1 MGTTNHRRK
10 RSWSLAAW
18 LVVLISLRIAP
29 WAQDTGKTIR
39 HHKIAEDSVIPQE
52 LAQAEAAIE
61 KKDYAMAE
69 PLLHKVAAGDPN
81 NYQAWFDLGFV
92 YHALGKP
99 EDSIAAYR
107 KSVAAKPDVF
117 ESNLNLGISLAG
129 AEQPDAEQYLRA
141 ATKLKPTTRT
151 EEGKEQAWLALGHVL
166 EAGKPEEALDAYRQ
180 AAGLQPK
187 DLEPHLSAAVLL
199 EKTGHFADAAQEYR
213 LVLTLQPS
221 SADAL
226 TGLANLYM
234 RGQKYP
240 EALEALRQLVNLHP
254 DDAGA
259 HMQLGRM
266 LETAGQNDDAIAE
279 LQAAVKLDAKD
290 AGAKRDL
297 AELYVKS
304 GKNDQAEALYQS
316 LLASR
321 PDDPELCDE
330 LGKALLRQKK
340 YGDAQQQ
347 FLLAVK
353 LKPDFAEAYGDLGFA
368 AAENKAYE
376 LAIWALDSRARI
388 LPDIPVTFFVRA
400 SAYDHLRNYKKASEN
415 YHRFLAVAN
424 GKYPDQEWQATHR
437 LIAIEPKKK

>member
-1 MGTTNHRRK
+1 MGTTSYRQK
-10 RSWSLAAW
+10 RSWRPVTL
-18 LVVLISLRIAP
+18 LVAFISLRMAAG
-29 WAQDTGKTIR
+29 AQDTGKTVR
-39 HHKIAEDSVIPQE
+39 HHKVAEDSALPQE
-52 LAQAEAAIE
+52 LTQAEAAIE
-61 KKDYAMAE
+61 HKDYATAV
-69 PLLHKVAAGDPN
+69 PLLNSVAAGDPN

-99 EDSIAAYR
+99 ADSIAAYR
-107 KSVAAKPDVF
+107 KSVAANPDIF

-129 AEQPDAEQYLRA
+129 TEQPDAEQYLRA
-141 ATKLKPTTRT
+141 ATQLKPTTGS

-166 EAGKPEEALDAYRQ
+166 ESGKPDEALDAYRQ

-187 DLEPHLSAAVLL
+187 DLEPHLSSALLL
-199 EKTGHFADAAQEYR
+199 EKTGHFADAEQEYR
-213 LVLTLQPS
+213 RALGLRPGSV
-221 SADAL
+221 DAL

-234 RGQKYP
+234 RGRKYP
-240 EALEALRQLVNLHP
+240 EALEALRQLVGVHP
-254 DDAGA
+254 NDAGA

-266 LETAGQNDDAIAE
+266 LETAGQNDDAIVE
-279 LQAAVKLDAKD
+279 LQAAIKLDAKD

-304 GKNDQAEALYQS
+304 GKNDQAQALYEA
-316 LLASR
+316 LLASA
-321 PDDPELCDE
+321 PGDPELHDQ

-347 FLLAVK
+347 FSLAVK
-353 LKPDFAEAYGDLGFA
+353 LKPDFGEAYGDLGFA
-368 AAENKAYE
+368 ADENKTYD
-376 LAIWALDSRARI
+376 LAIWALDARAKF
-388 LPDIPVTFFVRA
+388 LPEVPVTFFVRA
-400 SAYDHLRNYKKASEN
+400 SAYDHLRNYKKAAEN